1 MGPTTADTGPI
12 RAQLDEEMRLQDAG
26 RFYELLRK
34 LGVNIQGKTHTGQ
47 DPFGLEEAMQFGEQV
62 GDGNYEPPAHMHQ
75 LLPPQQDIA
84 WKYGLPPDEQEVIRA
99 LHKMKDTNGTDKKTQ
114 QADCACSER
123 FFNE

>member
-12 RAQLDEEMRLQDAG
+12 CAQLDEEMRLQDAG
-26 RFYELLRK
+26 RFYELLKK

-47 DPFGLEEAMQFGEQV
+47 DPFGLEETMQFGEQV

-84 WKYGLPPDEQEVIRA
+84 WKYGFPPDEQSSAHFTKWKILMAQIRS
-99 LHKMKDTNGTDKKTQ
+99 Q

-123 FFNE
+123 FFNEW